1 MALKTFLLISIC
13 IITHLGSS
21 QVGSPTYDPTTY
33 INWEIEA
40 EFPDGYENLL
50 KYLEENKKKINN
62 PRTQSEYTEDE
73 KRANERVIV
82 RFAIDTNGQITNAVL
97 EVGLPQC
104 EPCNQEALR
113 LVENMPK
120 WKPAQLLGKTINTLV
135 RLPITFELEN
145 EKDDFVLLGCDLGID
160 PQFNGGEKALN
171 KYIQKNMKL
180 KGNPKWKK
188 SPPKDELLEG
198 GRLFVLFIIEA
209 DGQVSH
215 VELEEQLPHCE
226 PCNQEALRVIKNM
239 PPWKPAYE
247 KGKAVSTCIRL
258 PINFVV
264 D

>member
-1 MALKTFLLISIC
+1 M
-13 IITHLGSS
+13 
-21 QVGSPTYDPTTY
+21 
-33 INWEIEA
+33 
-40 EFPDGYENLL
+40 
-50 KYLEENKKKINN
+50 KINN
-62 PRTQSEYTEDE
+62 PRTQSEYTVDE
-73 KRANERVIV
+73 KRANERVFV
-82 RFAIDTNGQITNAVL
+82 RFAIDTNGKVKNIVL
-97 EVGLPQC
+97 EVGLPHC

-113 LVENMPK
+113 LVENMPN
-120 WKPAQLLGKTINTLV
+120 WIPAQLRGKTINTLV

-145 EKDDFVLLGCDLGID
+145 EKDEFDLLGCDLGSD
-160 PQFNGGEKALN
+160 AQFKGGEKALN

-188 SPPKDELLEG
+188 SLPKDELLEG

-209 DGQVSH
+209 DGRVSH
-215 VELEEQLPHCE
+215 VELEEQLPHCA